1 MSARERILAA
11 LDKLGSDEL
20 ELVALI
26 AERAAAQGR
35 HAYGELVVATDPR
48 RFEQEALLEVAD
60 GLFYVA
66 AGLLRVK
73 QAASQHEPDS
83 DDAQ

>member
-1 MSARERILAA
+1 VTARERILAA
-11 LDKLGSDEL
+11 LDGLGPAEL

-35 HAYGELVVATDPR
+35 HSYGELHVATDPR

-60 GLFYVA
+60 GMFYVA
-66 AGLLRVK
+66 AGLMR
-73 QAASQHEPDS
+73 AARPP
-83 DDAQ
+83 A